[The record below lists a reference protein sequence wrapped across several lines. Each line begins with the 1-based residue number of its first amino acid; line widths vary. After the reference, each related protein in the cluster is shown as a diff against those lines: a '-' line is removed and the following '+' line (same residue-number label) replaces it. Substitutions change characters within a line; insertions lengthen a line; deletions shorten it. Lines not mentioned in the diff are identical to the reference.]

1 MVFMQRS
8 SSWPKLMP
16 VSSALLGWAL
26 NGASWFCPSSLRRI
40 GAAVAS
46 MGAPLLFENPTLSS
60 RHEPALGTPFPE
72 PLLKGIW
79 FATKKE
85 EEVDCGGGLN
95 TGPGPRLAAQAP
107 PPVLHAIRSRSRRT
121 SVLPQRRT
129 V

>member
-1 MVFMQRS
+1 MAPLGSARHPYAES
-8 SSWPKLMP
+8 APLWPP
-16 VSSALLGWAL
+16 WALL
-26 NGASWFCPSSLRRI
+26 SCSKTLR
-40 GAAVAS
+40 
-46 MGAPLLFENPTLSS
+46 LSS
-60 RHEPALGTPFPE
+60 RHEPALGTPSPE

-129 V
+129 VAIEWSVPWVNVL